1 MRTILSLA
9 FAVLASAASAHAPVI
24 NDGLSNTTA
33 DSPYEISK
41 PEHSKA
47 IYSELTGAPQYYRIS
62 SDVPFRFYA
71 GLTAPKLEGCAL
83 QQTFDLD
90 VLDSTMARID
100 RRAGDDVDWWEWY
113 EEFGK
118 TWYWVGPEIGAD
130 FKGDRTYPAGT
141 YYLKV
146 SNKTNS
152 GKYVLA
158 VGDEEQFGIGTI
170 AGMLMNGTMKKIRTG
185 WWDENSCNG
194 SKTSALAN

>member
-9 FAVLASAASAHAPVI
+9 FAIFASTANAHAPVI
-24 NDGLSNTTA
+24 NDGAFAMTSA
-33 DSPYEISK
+33 SPYEIAD

-47 IYSELTGAPQYYRIS
+47 IYSELTGAPQYFRIS

-83 QQTFDLD
+83 QQTFDLE
-90 VLDSTMARID
+90 VLDGNLTRID
-100 RRAGDDVDWWEWY
+100 NRAGDDAVWWEWY

-118 TWYWVGPEIGAD
+118 TWYWVGPEIGAE

-146 SNKTNS
+146 SNETNS
-152 GKYVLA
+152 GKFVLA
-158 VGDEEQFGIGTI
+158 VGDEEKFGVGTI
-170 AGMLMNGTMKKIRTG
+170 AGMLLNGTMKKIRNG
-185 WWDENSCNG
+185 WWDESSCNG
-194 SKTSALAN
+194 A

>member
-9 FAVLASAASAHAPVI
+9 FAIFASTANAHAPVI
-24 NDGLSNTTA
+24 NDGAFAMTSA
-33 DSPYEISK
+33 SPYEIAD

-47 IYSELTGAPQYYRIS
+47 IYSELTGAPQYFRIS

-83 QQTFDLD
+83 QQTFDLE
-90 VLDSTMARID
+90 VLDGNLTRID
-100 RRAGDDVDWWEWY
+100 SRAGDDAVWWEWY

-141 YYLKV
+141 YLLKV
-146 SNKTNS
+146 SNETNS
-152 GKYVLA
+152 GKFVLA
-158 VGDEEQFGIGTI
+158 VGDEEKFGVGTI
-170 AGMLMNGTMKKIRTG
+170 AGMLLNGTMKKIRNG
-185 WWDENSCNG
+185 WWDENSCSG
-194 SKTSALAN
+194 A